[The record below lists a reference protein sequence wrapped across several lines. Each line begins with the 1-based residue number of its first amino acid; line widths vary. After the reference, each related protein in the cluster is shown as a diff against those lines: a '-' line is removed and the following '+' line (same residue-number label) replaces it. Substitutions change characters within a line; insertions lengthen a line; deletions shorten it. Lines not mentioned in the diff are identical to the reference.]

1 MGGPEMMM
9 GGRRQDFPDM
19 DGRRDFPGPH
29 GRLNNRSP
37 YGDEGEG
44 EGQLRFVQDEQ
55 PAFMA

>member
-1 MGGPEMMM
+1 MMM
-9 GGRRQDFPDM
+9 GGRRQDFPGM

-29 GRLNNRSP
+29 GRLNNRSS

>member
-9 GGRRQDFPDM
+9 GGRRQDFPGM